1 MRNRLSLALHCSLGL
16 IVQLWQNLAM
26 FSSFTKDKKNN
37 DSITFFKS
45 TNVLLFSDTPI
56 WSRYWGFFLL
66 SFLTFATASYTQ
78 RELSFKFL
86 SFIDFNSEWDSFR
99 FSQTLPR
106 LIAPL
111 SCIRFCLSDYGRF
124 WKKLE
129 LETLR
134 GSSTFVTAFVY
145 GRQFERIRLVIHRFV
160 SGTFSSWILPPFFD
174 IFFC

>member
-1 MRNRLSLALHCSLGL
+1 MCCCSL
-16 IVQLWQNLAM
+16 IR
-26 FSSFTKDKKNN
+26 
-37 DSITFFKS
+37 
-45 TNVLLFSDTPI
+45 
-56 WSRYWGFFLL
+56 RYEVGIEVFFLL

-124 WKKLE
+124 WKKLK

-174 IFFC
+174 IFFLLADDWIRLFTSPLLH